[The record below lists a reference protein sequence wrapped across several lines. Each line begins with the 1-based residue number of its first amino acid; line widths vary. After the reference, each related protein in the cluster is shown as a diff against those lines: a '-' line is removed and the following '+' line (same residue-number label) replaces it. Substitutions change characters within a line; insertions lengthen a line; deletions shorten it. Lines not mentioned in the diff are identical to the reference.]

1 VTYAGKFDK
10 GYYTPVNPEK
20 YIGSKPP
27 LHRSS
32 WERKV
37 MEMFDANPNIL
48 KWSSESL
55 KIPYQNPFTGKYTV
69 YVPDFV
75 VTYVDAKG
83 NHITEI
89 IEVKPAKETFLE
101 QAKSQKAKAAV
112 ALNTFKWAAAQ
123 VYAKNHGLS
132 FRVMTENNIFNNPR
146 GKG

>member
-1 VTYAGKFDK
+1 MNSYVQGQYKPINPAKYVGTYPIMF
-10 GYYTPVNPEK
+10 
-20 YIGSKPP
+20 
-27 LHRSS
+27 RSS
-32 WERKV
+32 WEFKV
-37 MEMFDANPNIL
+37 MQMFDSNSNITS
-48 KWSSESL
+48 WASESL

-83 NHITEI
+83 NQRAEI

-123 VYAKNHGLS
+123 AFAKNHGMT
-132 FRVMTENNIFNNPR
+132 FRVMNEGNIFNNPK
-146 GKG
+146 GKA

>member
-1 VTYAGKFDK
+1 MRSYIQGQFKPANPSKYVGKYPIVF
-10 GYYTPVNPEK
+10 
-20 YIGSKPP
+20 
-27 LHRSS
+27 RSS
-32 WERKV
+32 WEFKV
-37 MEMFDANPNIL
+37 MQMFDSNPSIMS
-48 KWSSESL
+48 WASESL

-83 NHITEI
+83 NQKAEI

-112 ALNTFKWAAAQ
+112 ALNTFKWAAAHAF
-123 VYAKNHGLS
+123 AKNHGMT
-132 FRVMTENNIFNNPR
+132 FRVMNEGNIFNNPK

>member
-1 VTYAGKFDK
+1 MGKVYKGHFTPTNPQKYVGTYPIVF
-10 GYYTPVNPEK
+10 
-20 YIGSKPP
+20 
-27 LHRSS
+27 RSS
-32 WERKV
+32 WELKV
-37 MEMFDANPNIL
+37 MQMFDQNASFIS
-48 KWSSESL
+48 WDSECL

-83 NHITEI
+83 NQKTEI

-101 QAKSQKAKAAV
+101 QAKSQRAKAAV

-123 VYAKNHGLS
+123 AFAVRNGIT
-132 FRVMTENNIFNNPR
+132 FRVMTENHIFNNPK

>member
-1 VTYAGKFDK
+1 MRSYVQGQYK
-10 GYYTPVNPEK
+10 PVNPSK
-20 YIGSKPP
+20 YVGTYPIIF
-27 LHRSS
+27 RSS
-32 WERKV
+32 WEFKV
-37 MEMFDANPNIL
+37 MQMFDVNPNIGS
-48 KWSSESL
+48 WASESL

-83 NHITEI
+83 NQRAEI

-123 VYAKNHGLS
+123 AFAKSHGMT
-132 FRVMTENNIFNNPR
+132 FRVLNENNIFNNPT
-146 GKG
+146 GKSR

>member
-1 VTYAGKFDK
+1 MRSYVQGQYKPINPGKYVGTYPIIF
-10 GYYTPVNPEK
+10 
-20 YIGSKPP
+20 
-27 LHRSS
+27 RSS
-32 WERKV
+32 WEFKV
-37 MEMFDANPNIL
+37 MQMFDANPNITS
-48 KWSSESL
+48 WASESL

-83 NHITEI
+83 NQKAEI

-123 VYAKNHGLS
+123 AFAKHHGMT
-132 FRVMTENNIFNNPR
+132 FRVMNEENIFNNPK
-146 GKG
+146 GKA

>member
-1 VTYAGKFDK
+1 MANKYVQ
-10 GYYTPVNPEK
+10 GYYKPIHPEK
-20 YIGSKPP
+20 YKGSGNPFF
-27 LHRSS
+27 RSS
-32 WERKV
+32 WEFKV
-37 MEMFDANPNIL
+37 MQMFDINPNITN
-48 KWSSESL
+48 WASESL

-83 NHITEI
+83 NQRAEI

-112 ALNTFKWAAAQ
+112 ALNTFKWAAAHAF
-123 VYAKNHGLS
+123 AKNHGMS
-132 FRVMTENNIFNNPR
+132 FRIMTESNIFNNPK

>member
-1 VTYAGKFDK
+1 MRSYVQGQYK
-10 GYYTPVNPEK
+10 PVNPSK
-20 YIGSKPP
+20 YVGTYPIIF
-27 LHRSS
+27 RSS
-32 WERKV
+32 WEFKV
-37 MEMFDANPNIL
+37 MQMFDVNPNIMS
-48 KWSSESL
+48 WASESL

-83 NHITEI
+83 NQRAEI

-123 VYAKNHGLS
+123 AFARNHGMT
-132 FRVMTENNIFNNPR
+132 FRVMNEGNIFNNPK
-146 GKG
+146 GKA